1 MYYIDAKQIL
11 SGYAENNRWFGLNYN
26 MNLYK
31 GCSHG
36 CIYCDSRSGCYGVK
50 NFDSVRAKRNAL
62 DILNKELKS
71 KRKKGVI
78 GIGAM
83 SDTYNPFER
92 KLNLT
97 RGALELINRY
107 GFGISIATKSDL
119 ILRDIDIL
127 KKISNHSPVLIKIT
141 ITTFHDSLCRK
152 IEPNVVPSSSR
163 FEAIRKL
170 TSEGIF
176 TGILLMPVLPFIND
190 NEENIRSIVRKA
202 KECGAKFIFA
212 YGMGLTLR
220 GNQREYYY
228 EKLSK
233 LFPNEFLVKKYMNIY
248 GEKYECSSLEHRK
261 LWDIFKNEC
270 ERCGILYKMNDIIN
284 AYRKNYEETQISL
297 F

>member
-36 CIYCDSRSGCYGVK
+36 CIYCDSRSECYGVK

-92 KLNLT
+92 NLNLT

-170 TSEGIF
+170 TSEGIW
-176 TGILLMPVLPFIND
+176 
-190 NEENIRSIVRKA
+190 SIVRKA

-284 AYRKNYEETQISL
+284 AYRKDYEETQISL

>member
-36 CIYCDSRSGCYGVK
+36 CIYCDSRSECYGVK
-50 NFDSVRAKRNAL
+50 NFDSVRAKRNVL

-92 KLNLT
+92 NLNLT

-141 ITTFHDSLCRK
+141 ITTFHDGLCRK
-152 IEPNVVPSSSR
+152 IEPNVVPSSNR

-212 YGMGLTLR
+212 YGMGVTLR

-233 LFPNEFLVKKYMNIY
+233 LFPNELLVKKYMDIY
-248 GEKYECSSLEHRK
+248 GERYECPSLEYKK

-284 AYRKNYEETQISL
+284 AYRKDYEETQISL

>member
-36 CIYCDSRSGCYGVK
+36 CIYCDSRSECYGVK

-141 ITTFHDSLCRK
+141 ITTFNDSLCRK

-233 LFPNEFLVKKYMNIY
+233 LFPNELLVKKYMNIY

>member
-1 MYYIDAKQIL
+1 
-11 SGYAENNRWFGLNYN
+11 
-26 MNLYK
+26 
-31 GCSHG
+31 
-36 CIYCDSRSGCYGVK
+36 
-50 NFDSVRAKRNAL
+50 
-62 DILNKELKS
+62 
-71 KRKKGVI
+71 
-78 GIGAM
+78 
-83 SDTYNPFER
+83 
-92 KLNLT
+92 
-97 RGALELINRY
+97 
-107 GFGISIATKSDL
+107 
-119 ILRDIDIL
+119 
-127 KKISNHSPVLIKIT
+127 
-141 ITTFHDSLCRK
+141 
-152 IEPNVVPSSSR
+152 
-163 FEAIRKL
+163 
-170 TSEGIF
+170 
-176 TGILLMPVLPFIND
+176 MPVLPFIND

-233 LFPNEFLVKKYMNIY
+233 LFHNEFLVKKYMNIY

>member
-36 CIYCDSRSGCYGVK
+36 CIYCDSRSECYGVK

-152 IEPNVVPSSSR
+152 IKPNVVPSSSR

-212 YGMGLTLR
+212 YGMGLKLR

>member
-1 MYYIDAKQIL
+1 
-11 SGYAENNRWFGLNYN
+11 
-26 MNLYK
+26 
-31 GCSHG
+31 
-36 CIYCDSRSGCYGVK
+36 
-50 NFDSVRAKRNAL
+50 
-62 DILNKELKS
+62 
-71 KRKKGVI
+71 
-78 GIGAM
+78 M

-92 KLNLT
+92 NLNLT

-176 TGILLMPVLPFIND
+176 TGILLMPLLPFIND

-233 LFPNEFLVKKYMNIY
+233 LFPNEFLVKKYMDIY

>member
-1 MYYIDAKQIL
+1 MQSKYFRGIQKTIGGL
-11 SGYAENNRWFGLNYN
+11 GLNYN

-36 CIYCDSRSGCYGVK
+36 CIYCDSRSECYGVK

-92 KLNLT
+92 NLNLT

-141 ITTFHDSLCRK
+141 ITTFHDSLRLFL
-152 IEPNVVPSSSR
+152 P
-163 FEAIRKL
+163 
-170 TSEGIF
+170 
-176 TGILLMPVLPFIND
+176 LL
-190 NEENIRSIVRKA
+190 EE
-202 KECGAKFIFA
+202 
-212 YGMGLTLR
+212 
-220 GNQREYYY
+220 Q
-228 EKLSK
+228 
-233 LFPNEFLVKKYMNIY
+233 
-248 GEKYECSSLEHRK
+248 
-261 LWDIFKNEC
+261 
-270 ERCGILYKMNDIIN
+270 
-284 AYRKNYEETQISL
+284 
-297 F
+297 